1 MSKAANIGFCVVFIL
16 NLFVLIYAKI
26 INLDNIF
33 LTRKLVNTVNTR
45 GNIIHIDQSKSSN
58 IIHFS

>member
-1 MSKAANIGFCVVFIL
+1 MSKAANTVVCVVFIL

-33 LTRKLVNTVNTR
+33 LTRKLVNTVNAR